1 MHKFGVQLGLEA
13 VAAARNEWTQALR
26 KFEADVEY
34 VMTRLIN
41 EAAIN
46 YMSAEDVA
54 KHSGLT
60 VKRVRLLMRNNGL
73 DPKRAKRLLAKK
85 AAETLAENAALLG
98 VEVQDMDLMSPLA
111 YLPAGSILK
120 ERFLETGGVD
130 IAEETRRDQVA
141 AAIYGDGGHG
151 DWLTTEDGSPN
162 AESYALADRVLAVLN
177 PEGEEV

>member
-1 MHKFGVQLGLEA
+1 MEKFGVTLGLEH
-13 VAAARNEWTQALR
+13 VALARREWTQALR

-34 VMTRLIN
+34 VMKRLIN
-41 EAAIN
+41 EAAVN
-46 YMSAEDVA
+46 YMSAEQVA
-54 KHSGLT
+54 AASGLT

-73 DPKRAKRLLAKK
+73 DPKRSKRLLAKR

-98 VEVQDMDLMSPLA
+98 VEPHEVDLMSPLA
-111 YLPAGSILK
+111 YLPAGSVL
-120 ERFLETGGVD
+120 RRQFLETQSQGVTVD
-130 IAEETRRDQVA
+130 ERRDLVA

-177 PEGEEV
+177 PEGENA